1 MSDITSKILLAT
13 QQLGIVAKDRHHIV
27 VTAESCTGGSIAAA
41 LTEVAGSSA
50 WFEEGFVTYAASA
63 KVARLDVR
71 PSLIETEGVVSEAV
85 AQAMARGVLA
95 RSTSAT
101 LSVAVTGVAGPG
113 GGTVKT
119 PVGTVCIG
127 WGERFNES
135 IVTCSRTI
143 YVPGSRATVREATV
157 LVALDGL
164 MELMRFGN
172 PALMPCEY

>member
-13 QQLGIVAKDRHHIV
+13 QQLGIVSKDRHHIV